1 MQRGRPAGPGR
12 SESIRSSTAAE
23 DPSARQGGST
33 RFGVAEDSE
42 ELPALKRHLSS
53 RGQPYRYAHHQNGVM
68 GHFQVRV
75 VAVSEISEPDWSRV
89 TGNLHINAIAGSG
102 SGTGS
107 ALPYVAVS
115 LGKCTVRSSA
125 QEAQPDSLGTLRASW
140 PRGTL
145 SVEVMK
151 GGIRSGELPRLA
163 VQVCNQDS
171 IVQSVLSSAVST
183 VMGSRGSLLGAGELD
198 VSSLLSG
205 GAHLIDTWVELEPK
219 GRVHVHVEYEPKGIQ
234 PEKND
239 VVFLESFA
247 RWGDSLVIPPSVPMV
262 VLDCKPPFLL
272 VAFDTFTGREGRLR
286 LHRNTVSVVERLSW
300 LDVSLTMLARPV
312 DALLRTDT
320 GSWCVRKS
328 RPLLQPL
335 IVMVAPLQAS
345 LLVAFSALKV
355 ALKGV
360 LMGTHAVYQE
370 AVVNN

>member
-1 MQRGRPAGPGR
+1 
-12 SESIRSSTAAE
+12 
-23 DPSARQGGST
+23 
-33 RFGVAEDSE
+33 
-42 ELPALKRHLSS
+42 
-53 RGQPYRYAHHQNGVM
+53 M

-75 VAVSEISEPDWSRV
+75 VAASEISEPDWSRL
-89 TGNLHINAIAGSG
+89 TCNLNINAIAGSG
-102 SGTGS
+102 SGTES

-115 LGKCTVRSSA
+115 LGKYTVRSSA

-151 GGIRSGELPRLA
+151 GGIRPGELPRLA
-163 VQVCNQDS
+163 VQVYNQDS

-247 RWGDSLVIPPSVPMV
+247 RWGDSLVIPPGVPMV
-262 VLDCKPPFLL
+262 VLDRKPPFLL

-300 LDVSLTMLARPV
+300 LDVSLAMLARPV
-312 DALLRTDT
+312 GWCFGKRLLAPRHDHPGRELGPMNLRESSNATLSTPPRRDDLISHMGLMLEYDYVSCSPCPLPLPDSCFT
-320 GSWCVRKS
+320 AS
-328 RPLLQPL
+328 RCRHPCL
-335 IVMVAPLQAS
+335 PLQLPTPNTS
-345 LLVAFSALKV
+345 PL
-355 ALKGV
+355 
-360 LMGTHAVYQE
+360 
-370 AVVNN
+370 

>member
-1 MQRGRPAGPGR
+1 MQRGCSAGPGR
-12 SESIRSSTAAE
+12 SESTRSSTAAE
-23 DPSARQGGST
+23 APSARQGGSN
-33 RFGVAEDSE
+33 RYGAAEDE
-42 ELPALKRHLSS
+42 EVPAWKRQLSF

-68 GHFQVRV
+68 GHFQIRV
-75 VAVSEISEPDWSRV
+75 VAASEISEPDWSRV
-89 TGNLHINAIAGSG
+89 TSNLNINAIAGNG

-115 LGKCTVRSSA
+115 LGKYTVRSSA
-125 QEAQPDSLGTLRASW
+125 REAQPDSLGTLRASW
-140 PRGTL
+140 PRGML
-145 SVEVMK
+145 LVEVMK
-151 GGIRSGELPRLA
+151 GDIRPGELPRLA
-163 VQVCNQDS
+163 VQVFNQDS

-247 RWGDSLVIPPSVPMV
+247 RWGDSLVIPPGVPMV
-262 VLDCKPPFLL
+262 VLDSKPPFLL

-300 LDVSLTMLARPV
+300 LDVSLAMLARPV

-335 IVMVAPLQAS
+335 IVMVTPLQAS